1 LFIIDQYTISS
12 PEKEKFNVSKN
23 SENKP
28 IIRIVNAHQH
38 NLKGVD
44 VDFPQNSFTVVTGVS
59 GSGKSSLVFDTLF
72 AEGQRRYVESL
83 SSYAR
88 QFMGRMKKP
97 AVDRIDGLC
106 PAIAIEQKVNTHNP
120 RSTVATSTEIYDYL
134 KLLFSRIGKTIS
146 PISGKEVKR
155 DTPEDVFGEIMSNTN
170 LEMILVLSPIEWTKN
185 IPITIE
191 SLIQKGFS
199 RIWHEKS
206 SSLYKLE
213 DILESNTEI
222 KFDDESFIVID
233 RLNLVNKEED
243 LESRLFDA
251 IETAFWEGKGNCAY
265 LDYQTKQIH
274 HFNNRF
280 ERDGMQFEIPT
291 KDFLS
296 FNNPY
301 GACPTCEGFGSVLG
315 IDRDLVIPDPA
326 LSVYEGCVAPWRGE
340 VMNEWKEQFIKRSSK
355 LEFPI
360 HRPYFDLSNQEK
372 SILWEGKGSVLGI
385 NDFFKHLEENFY
397 KIQYRVLA
405 ARYRGKTTCHDCK
418 GTRLRKEASYVKLQN
433 HDNQN
438 GIAEFTSIQDI
449 LLFTVDEAFQY
460 FTHVKLSET
469 DTTISERIL
478 QEITS
483 RLSFLKN
490 VGLGYLTLN
499 RLSNT
504 LSGGESQR
512 INLATHL
519 GSSLTGSMYIL
530 DEPSIGLHSRDTERL
545 IKVLKNLQ
553 SDGNTVIVV
562 EHDED
567 VMKQADYVIDIG
579 PFAGSLGGELIIKG
593 QLNDLLKEERSITG
607 NYLSGV
613 RRIQIPVKRKPVHFL
628 ELTGVSA
635 NNLKNISAKIPLN
648 SFTAVTGVSGSGKT
662 TLIKQVFYPALSR
675 ELKQFT
681 TAKPGQF
688 KQLTG
693 DLHLVKAVE
702 FVDQNPIGKSSRSNP
717 VTYVKA
723 YDEIRELYSNTPVS
737 KRNGFKPSHF
747 SFNVDGGRCDNCQGE
762 GETVIEMQFMADIKL
777 PCEVCNGKRF
787 KKEVLESEYQSNN
800 IYDVLEMTVDQ
811 AIEFFQNEK
820 NIVDK
825 LMPLQK
831 VGLGYVKLGQGS
843 NSLSGGEAQRVK
855 LAFYLSKA
863 SPFKEGGAMFIFDEP
878 TTGLHFYDIEKLIN
892 SFNALIDKGNTVVC
906 IEHNLDMI
914 KCADW
919 ILDLGPEPGDKGGD
933 LVYQGELMGL
943 LEESNSITAPYL
955 KQKLEDE
962 N

>member
-1 LFIIDQYTISS
+1 M
-12 PEKEKFNVSKN
+12 SKN
-23 SENKP
+23 SDHKP
-28 IIRIVNAHQH
+28 VIRIINAHQH
-38 NLKGVD
+38 NLKGID

-155 DTPEDVFGEIMSNTN
+155 DTPEDVFNEILNHAQ
-170 LEMILVLSPIEWTKN
+170 LELVLILSPIEWTKN
-185 IPITIE
+185 IPITME

-199 RIWHEKS
+199 RIWHNPS
-206 SSLYKLE
+206 QSLLKLE
-213 DILESNTEI
+213 DLLVNYESI
-222 KFDDESFIVID
+222 QFQDESYIVID
-233 RLNLVNKEED
+233 RLNLSNREED

-251 IETAFWEGKGNCAY
+251 IETAFWEGKGNCSY
-265 LDYQTKQIH
+265 LDYSSKLLYQ
-274 HFNNRF
+274 FNNRF

-301 GACPTCEGFGSVLG
+301 GACPKCEGFGSVLG
-315 IDRDLVIPDPA
+315 IDQDLVIPDPQ

-340 VMNEWKEQFIKRSSK
+340 VMNEWKEQFIKRAIK
-355 LEFPI
+355 FEFPI
-360 HRPYFDLSNQEK
+360 HRSYFDLSKSEK
-372 SILWEGKGSVLGI
+372 SLLWDGKGSVLGI

-405 ARYRGKTTCHDCK
+405 ARYRGKTTCPDCL

-433 HDNQN
+433 VNNEN

-449 LLFTVDEAFQY
+449 LLCSVDEAFH
-460 FTHVKLSET
+460 FFKHVELSNT
-469 DTTISERIL
+469 DHTISERIL

-483 RLSFLKN
+483 RLNFLKN

-519 GSSLTGSMYIL
+519 GSNLTGSMYIL

-545 IKVLKNLQ
+545 IGVLKNLQ
-553 SDGNTVIVV
+553 SEGNTVIVV

-579 PFAGSLGGELIIKG
+579 PFAGSLGGELIFKG
-593 QLNDLLKEERSITG
+593 QMDGLLKEENSITG
-607 NYLSGV
+607 NYLSGK
-613 RRIQIPVKRKPVHFL
+613 RRIVIPQKRKPVHFL
-628 ELTGVSA
+628 ELSGVSA
-635 NNLKNISAKIPLN
+635 NNLKNITAKIPLN
-648 SFTAVTGVSGSGKT
+648 SFTSITGVSGSGKT

-723 YDEIRELYSNTPVS
+723 YDDIRELYANTPVS

-777 PCEVCNGKRF
+777 PCEVCHGKRF
-787 KKEVLESEYQSNN
+787 KKEVLESEYQSKN
-800 IYDVLEMTVDQ
+800 IFDVLEMTVDQ
-811 AIEFFQNEK
+811 AVEFFQNEK
-820 NIVDK
+820 NIVEK
-825 LMPLQK
+825 LLPLQK

-914 KCADW
+914 KCSDW
-919 ILDLGPEPGDKGGD
+919 VLDLGPEPGDKGGE
-933 LVYQGELMGL
+933 LVYQGELLGL
-943 LEESNSITAPYL
+943 LNEPNSITAPYL

>member
-1 LFIIDQYTISS
+1 M
-12 PEKEKFNVSKN
+12 SKN
-23 SENKP
+23 SDHKP
-28 IIRIVNAHQH
+28 VIRIINAHQH
-38 NLKGVD
+38 NLKGID
-44 VDFPQNSFTVVTGVS
+44 VNFPQNSFTVVTGVS

-155 DTPEDVFGEIMSNTN
+155 DTPEDVFNEILNHAQ
-170 LEMILVLSPIEWTKN
+170 LELVLILSPIEWTKN
-185 IPITIE
+185 IPITME

-199 RIWHEKS
+199 RIWHNPS
-206 SSLYKLE
+206 QSLLKLE
-213 DILESNTEI
+213 DLIENNESI
-222 KFDDESFIVID
+222 QFQDESYIVID
-233 RLNLVNKEED
+233 RLNLSNREED

-251 IETAFWEGKGNCAY
+251 IETAFWEGKGNCSY
-265 LDYQTKQIH
+265 LDYSTKSLFQ
-274 HFNNRF
+274 FNNRF

-301 GACPTCEGFGSVLG
+301 GACPKCEGFGSVLG
-315 IDRDLVIPDPA
+315 IDQELVIPDPQ

-340 VMNEWKEQFIKRSSK
+340 VMNEWKEQFIKRAIK
-355 LEFPI
+355 FEFPI
-360 HRPYFDLSNQEK
+360 HRSYFDLSKSEK
-372 SILWEGKGSVLGI
+372 SLLWDGKGSVLGI

-405 ARYRGKTTCHDCK
+405 ARYRGKTTCPDCL

-433 HDNQN
+433 VNNEN

-449 LLFTVDEAFQY
+449 LLCSVDEAFH
-460 FTHVKLSET
+460 FFKHVELSNT
-469 DTTISERIL
+469 DHTISERIL

-483 RLSFLKN
+483 RLNFLKN

-519 GSSLTGSMYIL
+519 GSNLTGSMYIL

-545 IKVLKNLQ
+545 IGVLKNLQ
-553 SDGNTVIVV
+553 SEGNTVIVV

-579 PFAGSLGGELIIKG
+579 PFAGSLGGELIFKG
-593 QLNDLLKEERSITG
+593 QMDGLLKEENSITG
-607 NYLSGV
+607 NYLSGK
-613 RRIQIPVKRKPVHFL
+613 RRIVIPQKRKPVHFL
-628 ELTGVSA
+628 ELSGVSA
-635 NNLKNISAKIPLN
+635 NNLKNITAKIPLN
-648 SFTAVTGVSGSGKT
+648 SFTSITGVSGSGKT

-723 YDEIRELYSNTPVS
+723 YDDIRELYANTPVS

-777 PCEVCNGKRF
+777 PCEVCHGKRF
-787 KKEVLESEYQSNN
+787 KKEVLESEYQSKN
-800 IYDVLEMTVDQ
+800 IFDVLEMTVDQ
-811 AIEFFQNEK
+811 AVEFFQNEK
-820 NIVDK
+820 NIVEK
-825 LMPLQK
+825 LLPLQK

-914 KCADW
+914 KCSDW
-919 ILDLGPEPGDKGGD
+919 VLDLGPEPGDKGGE
-933 LVYQGELMGL
+933 LVYQGELLGL
-943 LEESNSITAPYL
+943 LNEPNSITAPYL

>member
-1 LFIIDQYTISS
+1 
-12 PEKEKFNVSKN
+12 VSKN
-23 SENKP
+23 SDHKP
-28 IIRIVNAHQH
+28 VIRIINAHQH
-38 NLKGVD
+38 NLKGID
-44 VDFPQNSFTVVTGVS
+44 VNFPQNSFTVVTGVS

-155 DTPEDVFGEIMSNTN
+155 DTPEDVFNEILNHAQ
-170 LEMILVLSPIEWTKN
+170 LELVLILSPIEWTKN
-185 IPITIE
+185 IPITME

-199 RIWHEKS
+199 RIWHNPS
-206 SSLYKLE
+206 QSLLKLE
-213 DILESNTEI
+213 DLIENNESI
-222 KFDDESFIVID
+222 QFQDESYIVID
-233 RLNLVNKEED
+233 RLNLSNREED

-251 IETAFWEGKGNCAY
+251 IETAFWEGKGNCSY
-265 LDYQTKQIH
+265 LDYSTKSLFQ
-274 HFNNRF
+274 FNNRF

-301 GACPTCEGFGSVLG
+301 GACPKCEGFGSVLG
-315 IDRDLVIPDPA
+315 IDQELVIPDPQ

-340 VMNEWKEQFIKRSSK
+340 VMNEWKEQFIKRAIK
-355 LEFPI
+355 FEFPI
-360 HRPYFDLSNQEK
+360 HRSYFDLSKSEK
-372 SILWEGKGSVLGI
+372 SLLWDGKGSVLGI

-405 ARYRGKTTCHDCK
+405 ARYRGKTTCPDCL

-433 HDNQN
+433 VNNEN

-449 LLFTVDEAFQY
+449 LLCSVDEAFH
-460 FTHVKLSET
+460 FFKHVELSNT
-469 DTTISERIL
+469 DHTISERIL

-483 RLSFLKN
+483 RLNFLKN

-519 GSSLTGSMYIL
+519 GSNLTGSMYIL

-545 IKVLKNLQ
+545 IGVLKNLQ
-553 SDGNTVIVV
+553 SEGNTVIVV

-579 PFAGSLGGELIIKG
+579 PFAGSLGGELIFKG
-593 QLNDLLKEERSITG
+593 QMDGLLKEENSITG
-607 NYLSGV
+607 NYLSGK
-613 RRIQIPVKRKPVHFL
+613 RRIVIPQKRKPVHFL
-628 ELTGVSA
+628 ELSGVSA
-635 NNLKNISAKIPLN
+635 NNLKNITAKIPLN
-648 SFTAVTGVSGSGKT
+648 SFTSITGVSGSGKT

-723 YDEIRELYSNTPVS
+723 YDDIRELYANTPVS

-777 PCEVCNGKRF
+777 PCEVCHGKRF
-787 KKEVLESEYQSNN
+787 KKEVLESEYQSKN
-800 IYDVLEMTVDQ
+800 IFDVLEMTVDQ
-811 AIEFFQNEK
+811 AVEFFQNEK
-820 NIVDK
+820 NIVEK
-825 LMPLQK
+825 LLPLQK

-914 KCADW
+914 KCSDW
-919 ILDLGPEPGDKGGD
+919 VLDLGPEPGDKGGE
-933 LVYQGELMGL
+933 LVYQGELLGL
-943 LEESNSITAPYL
+943 LNEPNSITAPYL

>member
-1 LFIIDQYTISS
+1 M
-12 PEKEKFNVSKN
+12 SKN
-23 SENKP
+23 SDQKP
-28 IIRIVNAHQH
+28 VIRIINAHQH
-38 NLKGVD
+38 NLKGID

-155 DTPEDVFGEIMSNTN
+155 DTPEDVFNEILNHN
-170 LEMILVLSPIEWTKN
+170 QLELVLILSPIEWTKN
-185 IPITIE
+185 IPITME

-199 RIWHEKS
+199 RLWHNPS
-206 SSLYKLE
+206 QSLLKLE
-213 DILESNTEI
+213 DLLENNESI
-222 KFDDESFIVID
+222 QFQDESYIVID
-233 RLNLVNKEED
+233 RLNLTNREED

-251 IETAFWEGKGNCAY
+251 IETAFWEGKGNCSY
-265 LDYQTKQIH
+265 LDYSSKSLFQ
-274 HFNNRF
+274 FNNRF

-301 GACPTCEGFGSVLG
+301 GACPKCEGFGSVLG
-315 IDRDLVIPDPA
+315 IDQDLVIPDPQ

-340 VMNEWKEQFIKRSSK
+340 VMNEWKEQFIKRAVK
-355 LEFPI
+355 FEFPI
-360 HRPYFDLSNQEK
+360 HRSYFDLSKSEK
-372 SILWEGKGSVLGI
+372 SLLWDGKGSVLGI

-405 ARYRGKTTCHDCK
+405 ARYRGKTTCPDCL

-433 HDNQN
+433 VNSKN
-438 GIAEFTSIQDI
+438 GINEFTSIQDI
-449 LLFTVDEAFQY
+449 LLCSVDDALHF
-460 FTHVKLSET
+460 FKLVELSNT
-469 DTTISERIL
+469 DKTISERIL

-483 RLSFLKN
+483 RLKFLTN

-519 GSSLTGSMYIL
+519 GSNLTGSMYIL

-545 IKVLKNLQ
+545 IGVLKNLQ
-553 SDGNTVIVV
+553 SEGNTVIVV

-579 PFAGSLGGELIIKG
+579 PFAGSLGGELIFKG
-593 QLNDLLKEERSITG
+593 QMDGLLKEETSITG
-607 NYLSGV
+607 NYLSGK
-613 RRIQIPVKRKPVHFL
+613 RRIIIPQKRKPIHFL
-628 ELTGVSA
+628 ELSGVSA
-635 NNLKNISAKIPLN
+635 NNIKNITAKIPLN
-648 SFTAVTGVSGSGKT
+648 SFTSITGVSGSGKT

-723 YDEIRELYSNTPVS
+723 YDDIRELYANTPVS

-777 PCEVCNGKRF
+777 PCEVCHGKRF
-787 KKEVLESEYQSNN
+787 KKEVLESEYQSKN
-800 IYDVLEMTVDQ
+800 IFDVLEMTVDQ
-811 AIEFFQNEK
+811 AVEFFQNEK
-820 NIVDK
+820 NIVEK
-825 LMPLQK
+825 LLPLQK

-914 KCADW
+914 KCSDW
-919 ILDLGPEPGDKGGD
+919 VLDLGPEPGDKGGE
-933 LVYQGELMGL
+933 LVYQGELLGL
-943 LEESNSITAPYL
+943 LNEPKSITATYL

-962 N
+962 K

>member
-1 LFIIDQYTISS
+1 M
-12 PEKEKFNVSKN
+12 SKN
-23 SENKP
+23 SDQKP
-28 IIRIVNAHQH
+28 VIRIINAHQH
-38 NLKGVD
+38 NLKGID

-155 DTPEDVFGEIMSNTN
+155 DTPEDVFNEVIKHNQ
-170 LEMILVLSPIEWTKN
+170 LELVLILSPIEWTKN

-199 RIWHEKS
+199 RIWHNPS
-206 SSLYKLE
+206 QSLLKLE
-213 DILESNTEI
+213 DLLENNQTIQFE
-222 KFDDESFIVID
+222 DESYIVID
-233 RLNLVNKEED
+233 RLNILNREED

-251 IETAFWEGKGNCAY
+251 IETAFWEGKGNCSY
-265 LDYQTKQIH
+265 LDYSSKTLFQ
-274 HFNNRF
+274 FNNRF

-301 GACPTCEGFGSVLG
+301 GACPKCEGFGSVLG
-315 IDRDLVIPDPA
+315 IDQDLVIPDPQ

-340 VMNEWKEQFIKRSSK
+340 VMNEWKDQFIKRAVK
-355 LEFPI
+355 LDFPI
-360 HRPYFDLSNQEK
+360 HRSYFDLSKSEK
-372 SILWEGKGSVLGI
+372 NILWEGKASVLGI

-405 ARYRGKTTCHDCK
+405 ARYRGKTTCPDCL

-433 HDNQN
+433 VNPEN
-438 GIAEFTSIQDI
+438 GINEFTSIQDI
-449 LLFTVDEAFQY
+449 LLCSVDDAHHF
-460 FTHVKLSET
+460 FKHVELSKT
-469 DTTISERIL
+469 DHTISERIL
-478 QEITS
+478 QEITT
-483 RLSFLKN
+483 RLDFLKN

-519 GSSLTGSMYIL
+519 GSNLTGSMYIL

-545 IKVLKNLQ
+545 IGVLKNLQ
-553 SDGNTVIVV
+553 SEGNTVIVV

-579 PFAGSLGGELIIKG
+579 PFAGSLGGELIFKG
-593 QLNDLLKEERSITG
+593 QMNGLLKEEKSITG
-607 NYLSGV
+607 NYLSGK
-613 RRIQIPVKRKPVHFL
+613 RRIIIPPKRKPIHFL
-628 ELTGVSA
+628 ELSGVSA
-635 NNLKNISAKIPLN
+635 NNLKNITAKIPLN
-648 SFTAVTGVSGSGKT
+648 SFTSITGVSGSGKT

-787 KKEVLESEYQSNN
+787 KKEVLESEYQSKN
-800 IYDVLEMTVDQ
+800 IFDVLEMTVDQ

-820 NIVDK
+820 NIVEK
-825 LMPLQK
+825 LLPLQK

-914 KCADW
+914 KCSDW
-919 ILDLGPEPGDKGGD
+919 VLDLGPEPGEMGGE
-933 LVYQGELMGL
+933 LVYQGELLGL
-943 LEESNSITAPYL
+943 LNEPKSITAPYL

>member
-1 LFIIDQYTISS
+1 MDSFQNIKT
-12 PEKEKFNVSKN
+12 VSKIN
-23 SENKP
+23 NQKP
-28 IIRIVNAHQH
+28 VINIINAHQH
-38 NLKGVD
+38 NLKGID

-134 KLLFSRIGKTIS
+134 KLLFSRVGKTIS

-155 DTPEDVFGEIMSNTN
+155 DTPEDVFKEIIHHPH
-170 LEMILVLSPIEWTKN
+170 LEMVLILSPMEWVKN
-185 IPITIE
+185 IPITLE

-199 RIWHEKS
+199 RIWHVPS
-206 SSLYKLE
+206 QSLIKLE
-213 DILESNTEI
+213 DLLEINQSVA
-222 KFDDESFIVID
+222 FQDESYIVID
-233 RLNLVNKEED
+233 RLNLINREED
-243 LESRLFDA
+243 LESRLYDA
-251 IETAFWEGKGNCAY
+251 IETAFWEGSGNCSF
-265 LDYQTKQIH
+265 LDYKSKSLY

-301 GACPTCEGFGSVLG
+301 GACPKCEGFGSVLG
-315 IDRDLVIPDPA
+315 IDQDLVIPDPQM
-326 LSVYEGCVAPWRGE
+326 SVYEGCVAPWRGE
-340 VMNEWKEQFIKRSSK
+340 VMNEWKEQFIKRSTSV
-355 LEFPI
+355 EFPI
-360 HRPYFDLSNQEK
+360 HRPYFDLSNAEK
-372 SILWEGKGSVLGI
+372 SILWDGKGSILGI
-385 NDFFKHLEENFY
+385 YDFFKHLEENFY

-405 ARYRGKTTCHDCK
+405 ARYRGKTTCPDCL
-418 GTRLRKEASYVKLQN
+418 GTRLRKEASFVKLRN
-433 HDNQN
+433 TSAENVLT
-438 GIAEFTSIQDI
+438 EFTSIQDI
-449 LLFTVDEAFQY
+449 LLYSVDEAYFFFQNL
-460 FTHVKLSET
+460 VLSET
-469 DTTISERIL
+469 DTAISERIL
-478 QEITS
+478 QEITT

-519 GSSLTGSMYIL
+519 GSNLTGSMYIL

-545 IKVLKNLQ
+545 IGVLKNLQ
-553 SDGNTVIVV
+553 TEGNTVIVV

-579 PFAGSLGGELIIKG
+579 PFAGSLGGELIFKG
-593 QLNDLLKEERSITG
+593 QMDGLLKSENSITG
-607 NYLSGV
+607 AYLSGK
-613 RRIQIPVKRKPVHFL
+613 RKIEIPLKRKPVHFL
-628 ELTGVSA
+628 ELSGVSA
-635 NNLKNISAKIPLN
+635 NNLKNINAKIPLN
-648 SFTAVTGVSGSGKT
+648 SFTSITGVSGSGKT

-787 KKEVLESEYQSNN
+787 KKEVLESEYQSKN
-800 IYDVLEMTVDQ
+800 IFDVLEMTVDQ
-811 AIEFFQNEK
+811 AVDFFKNEK
-820 NIVDK
+820 NIVEK
-825 LMPLQK
+825 LLPLQK

-863 SPFKEGGAMFIFDEP
+863 SPFKDGGAVFIFDEP
-878 TTGLHFYDIEKLIN
+878 TTGLHFYDIEKLID

-914 KCADW
+914 KCSDW
-919 ILDLGPEPGDKGGD
+919 VLDLGPEPGDKGGK
-933 LVYQGELMGL
+933 LVYQGELLGL
-943 LEESNSITAPYL
+943 LNEPKSITAPYL
-955 KQKLEDE
+955 KQKLENE
-962 N
+962 A

>member
-1 LFIIDQYTISS
+1 MSKKSDQ
-12 PEKEKFNVSKN
+12 
-23 SENKP
+23 KP
-28 IIRIVNAHQH
+28 VIRIINAHQH
-38 NLKGVD
+38 NLKGID

-155 DTPEDVFGEIMSNTN
+155 DTPEDVFNEILKHPQ
-170 LEMILVLSPIEWTKN
+170 LELVLILSPIEWTKN
-185 IPITIE
+185 IPITVE

-199 RIWHEKS
+199 RIWHNPS
-206 SSLYKLE
+206 QSLLKLE
-213 DILESNTEI
+213 DLIENNESI
-222 KFDDESFIVID
+222 QFQDESYIVID
-233 RLNLVNKEED
+233 RLNLSNREED

-251 IETAFWEGKGNCAY
+251 IETAFWEGKGNCSY
-265 LDYQTKQIH
+265 LDYSTKSLFQ
-274 HFNNRF
+274 FNNRF

-301 GACPTCEGFGSVLG
+301 GACPKCEGFGSVLG
-315 IDRDLVIPDPA
+315 IDQDLVIPDPQ

-340 VMNEWKEQFIKRSSK
+340 VMNEWKEQFIKRAIK
-355 LEFPI
+355 FEFPI
-360 HRPYFDLSNQEK
+360 HRSYFDLSKSEK
-372 SILWEGKGSVLGI
+372 SLLWDGKGSVLGI

-405 ARYRGKTTCHDCK
+405 ARYRGKTTCPDCL

-433 HDNQN
+433 VNSEN

-449 LLFTVDEAFQY
+449 LLCSVDDAFH
-460 FTHVKLSET
+460 FFKHVELSNT
-469 DTTISERIL
+469 DHAISERIL

-483 RLSFLKN
+483 RLNFLKN

-519 GSSLTGSMYIL
+519 GSNLTGSMYIL

-545 IKVLKNLQ
+545 IGVLKNLQ
-553 SDGNTVIVV
+553 AEGNTVIVV

-579 PFAGSLGGELIIKG
+579 PFAGSLGGELIFKG
-593 QLNDLLKEERSITG
+593 QMDGLLNEDNSITG
-607 NYLSGV
+607 NYLSGK
-613 RRIQIPVKRKPVHFL
+613 RRIVIPQKRKPIHFL
-628 ELTGVSA
+628 ELSGVSA
-635 NNLKNISAKIPLN
+635 NNLKNITAKIPLN
-648 SFTAVTGVSGSGKT
+648 SFTSITGVSGSGKT

-681 TAKPGQF
+681 TAKPGQY

-723 YDEIRELYSNTPVS
+723 YDDIRELYANTPVS

-777 PCEVCNGKRF
+777 PCEVCHGKRF
-787 KKEVLESEYQSNN
+787 KKEVLESEYQSKN
-800 IYDVLEMTVDQ
+800 IFDVLEMTVDQ
-811 AIEFFQNEK
+811 AVEFFQNEK
-820 NIVDK
+820 NIVEK
-825 LMPLQK
+825 LLPLQK

-914 KCADW
+914 KCSDW
-919 ILDLGPEPGDKGGD
+919 VLDLGPEPGDNGGE
-933 LVYQGELMGL
+933 LVYQGELLGL
-943 LEESNSITAPYL
+943 LKEPKSITAPYL

>member
-1 LFIIDQYTISS
+1 M
-12 PEKEKFNVSKN
+12 SKN
-23 SENKP
+23 SDQKP
-28 IIRIVNAHQH
+28 VIRIINAHQH
-38 NLKGVD
+38 NLKGID

-155 DTPEDVFGEIMSNTN
+155 DTPEDVFNEVINHN
-170 LEMILVLSPIEWTKN
+170 QLELVLILSPIEWTKN

-199 RIWHEKS
+199 RIWHNPS
-206 SSLYKLE
+206 QSLLKLE
-213 DILESNTEI
+213 DLLENNQTIQFE
-222 KFDDESFIVID
+222 DESYIVID
-233 RLNLVNKEED
+233 RLNILNREED

-251 IETAFWEGKGNCAY
+251 IETAFWEGKGNCSY
-265 LDYQTKQIH
+265 LDYSNKALYQ
-274 HFNNRF
+274 FNNRF
-280 ERDGMQFEIPT
+280 ERDGIQFEIPT

-301 GACPTCEGFGSVLG
+301 GACPKCEGFGSVLG
-315 IDRDLVIPDPA
+315 IDQDLVIPDPQ

-340 VMNEWKEQFIKRSSK
+340 VMNEWKEQFIKRAVK
-355 LEFPI
+355 LDFPI
-360 HRPYFDLSNQEK
+360 HRSYFDLSKSEK
-372 SILWEGKGSVLGI
+372 NILWEGKGSVLGI

-405 ARYRGKTTCHDCK
+405 ARYRGKTTCPDCL

-433 HDNQN
+433 VNPEN
-438 GIAEFTSIQDI
+438 AINEFTSIQDI
-449 LLFTVDEAFQY
+449 LLCSVDDAHHF
-460 FTHVKLSET
+460 FKHVELSKT
-469 DTTISERIL
+469 DHTISERIL
-478 QEITS
+478 QEITT
-483 RLSFLKN
+483 RLDFLKN

-519 GSSLTGSMYIL
+519 GSNLTGSMYIL

-545 IKVLKNLQ
+545 IGVLKNLQ
-553 SDGNTVIVV
+553 SEGNTVIVV

-579 PFAGSLGGELIIKG
+579 PFAGSLGGELIFKG
-593 QLNDLLKEERSITG
+593 QMRGLLNEEKSITG
-607 NYLSGV
+607 NYLSGK
-613 RRIQIPVKRKPVHFL
+613 RRIIIPPKRKPVHFL
-628 ELTGVSA
+628 ELSGVSA
-635 NNLKNISAKIPLN
+635 NNLKNITAKIPLN
-648 SFTAVTGVSGSGKT
+648 SFTSITGVSGSGKT

-681 TAKPGQF
+681 TAKPGLF

-723 YDEIRELYSNTPVS
+723 YDDIRELYSNTPVS

-787 KKEVLESEYQSNN
+787 KKEVLESVYQSKN
-800 IYDVLEMTVDQ
+800 IFDVLEMTVDQ

-820 NIVDK
+820 NIVEK
-825 LMPLQK
+825 LLPLQK

-914 KCADW
+914 KCSDW
-919 ILDLGPEPGDKGGD
+919 VLDLGPEPGEKGGE
-933 LVYQGELMGL
+933 LVYQGELLGL
-943 LEESNSITAPYL
+943 LNEPKSITAPYL